1 MNAIETLSAVT
12 DVCSDKTGTIT
23 LGKMV
28 MKKAWIPFDSDSKTE
43 DDKEGTNLEV
53 DTASGQLYSVESG
66 SDPYYPRGRIMAIT
80 SHDQNDVFNDDDDD
94 DSRGSDDLVHK
105 DNLLGPLRDMVLCS
119 ALCNSATIQRTSQKG
134 EGEGKWEAHGDAT
147 EVALQVV
154 GACAAKNCEK
164 HLMLRSSSLTSSVM
178 VVHI

>member
-12 DVCSDKTGTIT
+12 DVCSDKTGKIT

-66 SDPYYPRGRIMAIT
+66 SDPYYPRGRIMAIS
-80 SHDQNDVFNDDDDD
+80 SHDQNDVFDDDDD
-94 DSRGSDDLVHK
+94 EESDRSDDLIHN

-119 ALCNSATIQRTSQKG
+119 ALCNSATIQRTAQKG
-134 EGEGKWEAHGDAT
+134 ESEGKWEAHGDAT

-154 GACAAKNCEK
+154 
-164 HLMLRSSSLTSSVM
+164 SLPSGVN
-178 VVHI
+178 